1 MEGFRPYDIADPFPF
16 YARAREEAPVFF
28 SDELGYW
35 VVSRYEDIQA
45 IFKDPATFSSEN
57 TQSPFKPRPPE
68 VQAVFAEA
76 DLTHASGLSG
86 RQPPDHTRLRGFIHK
101 AFTPRRIAA
110 LEPQVRE
117 LTVGAIETFS
127 QRGRADLVQ
136 ELARDL
142 PAHVIFRLLGVPDE
156 DVPRVKEWAIS
167 RVYLNFGDI
176 GVDEQVHHA
185 RQLVEYWRYCL
196 ELVDRSFESPGDD
209 LPGDL
214 ARIYLE
220 GDRSLTREEIAGLV
234 HTQLFAG
241 HETTSSLLGAGLAE
255 LLSQP
260 GRLEALRHDPALI
273 PTAVE
278 ELLRLVTP
286 VFAWKRVT
294 KCPAHVAGT
303 DLPENAN
310 LLLLLGSANRDD
322 TVFTD
327 PDAIDLHRENAHR
340 HLAFGHGIHFCLG
353 AALARLEAQVVLE
366 ELTHRLP
373 HLRLVEQEL
382 RYTPNTTFR
391 GLESLHAE
399 WGPAIVPLRDCGD
412 PELVGG
418 KATGLAALM
427 DAGLPVPDGFAITVY
442 ARDADIA
449 AAYRALGDDVPV
461 AVRSSATAE
470 DSSDASFAGEHDT
483 FLWVVGE
490 DAVLKAVAMC
500 RASLNTDRAVAYRAD
515 RGIEG
520 EQMAV
525 VVQKM
530 VRADAAGVAM
540 TLNPAN
546 GDRCAIAIESA
557 FGLGETVVGGTV
569 TPDRFLVD
577 KVMLDVV
584 ETQIADK
591 HVELTPDGMR
601 DVEPER
607 RTVPSLTTEQVRAIA
622 TLAKRAEQHHGSPQ
636 DVEWAVSDGEVLLLQ
651 CRPETVWSKKAV
663 PRPAGVQSGL
673 LGIVDTLVNP
683 LASRR
688 STHVRAGD

>member
-16 YARAREEAPVFF
+16 YARARADAPVFF
-28 SDELGYW
+28 SDELGYY

-45 IFKDPATFSSEN
+45 IFKDSATFSSEN
-57 TQSPFKPRPPE
+57 TQTPFKPRPAA
-68 VQAVFAEA
+68 VQAVFDAA
-76 DLTHASGLSG
+76 DMSHSSGLSG
-86 RQPPDHTRLRGFIHK
+86 RQPPDHTRLRGFIK
-101 AFTPRRIAA
+101 QAFTPRRIAA
-110 LEPQVRE
+110 LEPQVRA
-117 LTVGAIETFS
+117 LTVDAIDAFAG
-127 QRGRADLVQ
+127 RGRADLVA

-142 PAHVIFRLLGVPDE
+142 PALVIFRLLGVPDE
-156 DVPRVKEWAIS
+156 DVPRVKEWALS

-176 GVDEQVHHA
+176 GVDEQVEHA
-185 RQLVEYWRYCL
+185 RALVEYWRYCL
-196 ELVDRSFESPGDD
+196 DLVDRSFEHPGDD

-260 GRLEALRHDPALI
+260 DRFDQLREDPALI

-294 KCPAHVAGT
+294 KCPAQVAGT
-303 DLPENAN
+303 DLPEGSN
-310 LLLLLGSANRDD
+310 LLMLLGSANRDD
-322 TVFTD
+322 RVFGD
-327 PDAIDLHRENAHR
+327 PDAIDLQRENAHK

-366 ELTHRLP
+366 ELTQRLAN
-373 HLRLVEQEL
+373 LRMTPQTLH
-382 RYTPNTTFR
+382 YTPNTTFR

-399 WGPAIVPLRDCGD
+399 WDPGIVPLRDCHD
-412 PELVGG
+412 VQRVGG

-427 DAGLPVPDGFAITVY
+427 EAGLPVPDGFAITTHG
-442 ARDADIA
+442 RDREIA

-490 DAVLKAVAMC
+490 DAVLEAVRKC
-500 RASLNTDRAVAYRAD
+500 RESLNTDRAVAYRED

-525 VVQKM
+525 VVQRM

-546 GDRCAIAIESA
+546 GDRCVIAIESA
-557 FGLGETVVGGTV
+557 FGLGETVVGGAV

-577 KVMLDVV
+577 KVMLEVV
-584 ETQIADK
+584 ETHLADK
-591 HVELTPDGMR
+591 HVELTPDGLQE
-601 DVEPER
+601 VEPER
-607 RTVPSLTTEQVRAIA
+607 RETASLTPEQVREIA
-622 TLAKRAEQHHGSPQ
+622 KLAKLAERHHGTPQ
-636 DVEWAVSDGEVLLLQ
+636 DLEWAVQDGQVLLVQ
-651 CRPETVWSKKAV
+651 CRPETVWSKKTIA
-663 PRPAGVQSGL
+663 PASYQSGL

-688 STHVRAGD
+688 STHVRTPD

>member
-16 YARAREEAPVFF
+16 YARARAEAPVFF

-57 TQSPFKPRPPE
+57 TQTPFKPRPPD
-68 VQAVFAEA
+68 VQAIFDRA

-110 LEPQVRE
+110 LEPRVRE
-117 LTVGAIETFS
+117 LTIDAIDAFAQT
-127 QRGRADLVQ
+127 GHADLVA

-185 RQLVEYWRYCL
+185 KQLVAYWNYCL

-241 HETTSSLLGAGLAE
+241 HETTSSLLGTGLAE
-255 LLSQP
+255 LLRQP
-260 GRLEALRHDPALI
+260 GRFDQLRAEPDLI

-278 ELLRLVTP
+278 ELLRLATP
-286 VFAWKRVT
+286 VFAWKRIT
-294 KCPAHVAGT
+294 KQPAQVAGT
-303 DLPENAN
+303 ELPAGAN
-310 LLLLLGSANRDD
+310 LLLLLGSANRDPH
-322 TVFTD
+322 VFAE
-327 PDAIDLHRENAHR
+327 PDAIDLQRENAR
-340 HLAFGHGIHFCLG
+340 AHLSFGHGIHFCLG
-353 AALARLEAQVVLE
+353 ASLARLEGQVVLE
-366 ELTHRLP
+366 EITQRLP
-373 HLRLVEQEL
+373 GLRMLPQDLEYL
-382 RYTPNTTFR
+382 PNTTFR
-391 GLESLHAE
+391 GLQSLQAE
-399 WGPAIVPLRDCGD
+399 WVVPLEHATDVSH
-412 PELVGG
+412 VGG

-427 DAGLPVPDGFAITVY
+427 QAELPVPQGFVIPVGTTHEETI
-442 ARDADIA
+442 R
-449 AAYRALGDDVPV
+449 AAYREFGGPV

-470 DSSDASFAGEHDT
+470 DGGDNSFAGEHDT
-483 FLWVVGE
+483 YLWVVGE
-490 DAVLKAVAMC
+490 DAVMEAVRKC
-500 RASLNTDRAVAYRAD
+500 WASLDSDRARAYRD
-515 RGIEG
+515 QRGVTDSK
-520 EQMAV
+520 MAV
-525 VVQKM
+525 VVQRM
-530 VRADAAGVAM
+530 VDADAAGVAM

-546 GDRCAIAIESA
+546 GDRCVIAIESA

-577 KVMLDVV
+577 KVMLDVT
-584 ETQIADK
+584 ETQLADK
-591 HVELTPDGMR
+591 HVELTPEGLR
-601 DVEPER
+601 DVEPDR
-607 RTVPSLTTEQVRAIA
+607 RMAPSLTPDQVKSVAQ
-622 TLAKRAEQHHGSPQ
+622 LAKRAERHHGRPM
-636 DVEWAVSDGEVLLLQ
+636 DLEWAIQDGEIHLLQ
-651 CRPETVWSKKAV
+651 CRPETVWANRPQAKPAV
-663 PRPAGVQSGL
+663 QGGL

-683 LASRR
+683 LATRR
-688 STHVRAGD
+688 STHVSAGD

>member
-16 YARAREEAPVFF
+16 YARARAEAPVFF
-28 SDELGYW
+28 SEELGYY
-35 VVSRYEDIQA
+35 VVSRYEDILA

-57 TQSPFKPRPPE
+57 TQAPFKPRPPE
-68 VQAVFAEA
+68 VQAVFDEA
-76 DLTHASGLSG
+76 DMSHSSGLSG
-86 RQPPDHTRLRGFIHK
+86 RQPPDHTRLRGFIKK

-117 LTVGAIETFS
+117 LTTRAIDAFAA
-127 QRGRADLVQ
+127 RGRADLVA

-156 DVPRVKEWAIS
+156 DVPRVKAWAVS

-176 GVDEQVHHA
+176 SVDQQVKHA
-185 RQLVEYWRYCL
+185 KALVEYWRYCL
-196 ELVDRSFESPGDD
+196 DLVDRSFANPGDD

-220 GDRSLTREEIAGLV
+220 GDHTLTREEIAGLV

-260 GRLEALRHDPALI
+260 GKFEALRDDHSLI

-294 KCPAHVAGT
+294 KRPARVADT
-303 DLPENAN
+303 ELPENAN
-310 LLLLLGSANRDD
+310 VLLLLGSANRDD
-322 TVFTD
+322 TVFEH
-327 PDAIDLHRENAHR
+327 PDEVDLHRANAHK
-340 HLAFGHGIHFCLG
+340 HLSFGHGIHFCLG

-366 ELTHRLP
+366 ELTQRLP
-373 HLRLVEQEL
+373 NLRLVEQEL

-391 GLESLHAE
+391 GLEALHAE
-399 WGPAIVPLRDCGD
+399 WDPAIVPLRECRDVS
-412 PELVGG
+412 LVGG
-418 KATGLAALM
+418 KAAGLAALM
-427 DAGLPVPDGFAITVY
+427 DAGLPVPDGFAITVH
-442 ARDADIA
+442 ARDEDIA
-449 AAYRALGDDVPV
+449 AAYRALGENVPV
-461 AVRSSATAE
+461 AVRSSATTE

-483 FLWVVGE
+483 YLWVVGE
-490 DAVLKAVAMC
+490 RAVLEAVAMC
-500 RASLNTDRAVAYRAD
+500 RASLNTARAVAYRAD

-520 EQMAV
+520 EEMAV
-525 VVQKM
+525 VVQRM

-546 GDRCAIAIESA
+546 GDRCTVAIESA
-557 FGLGETVVGGTV
+557 YGLGETVVGGTV

-584 ETQIADK
+584 ETHIADK
-591 HVELTPDGMR
+591 HVELTPEGLR

-607 RTVPSLTTEQVRAIA
+607 RTAPSLTTEQVRAIA
-622 TLAKRAEQHHGSPQ
+622 ALAKRAEQHHGAPQ
-636 DVEWAVSDGEVLLLQ
+636 DLEWAVENGEVLLLQ
-651 CRPETVWSKKAV
+651 CRPETVWSKKAA
-663 PRPAGVQSGL
+663 PRPASIQGGL

-688 STHVRAGD
+688 STHVRASD